1 MLKALVCVCHPPP
14 LPLSTAFP
22 FLSLSFLSIP
32 PLSLSLDPSLH
43 LPLQQAHQCI
53 THPHLPFPF
62 FPCVCCHLFFLTP
75 NLLDTSF
82 SPSFCFPPS
91 LSASVF
97 PCLSP
102 SPSLSACPLFAL
114 YSSSLRFP
122 LFFILPSPA
131 LSLFSSVCLWGQR
144 VVRPARRHQQHR
156 ATASS
161 DVCVCLRGWLALC
174 PDPPPVVKL
183 FFFAVWT
190 AAQIDPHKLTHTYR
204 HANTFTDKLSATQMW
219 ALITHCDTHT
229 HWMYSKKLKVY
240 SLSLRKPQ
248 SRSHWHLTFY
258 IKNYRIAQKSRA
270 SSHYFI
276 YARKMQQ
283 KVQWFTE
290 KHVQTQTKYS
300 ISRQKL
306 SF

>member
-1 MLKALVCVCHPPP
+1 MLKALVCVCHPP
-14 LPLSTAFP
+14 LPLSTGFP

-102 SPSLSACPLFAL
+102 SPSLSACPLSAL

-122 LFFILPSPA
+122 LFFFYPS
-131 LSLFSSVCLWGQR
+131 LSSSLTVFLSVSVGAASGQAC
-144 VVRPARRHQQHR
+144 PQAS
-156 ATASS
+156 TAQGHSLERC
-161 DVCVCLRGWLALC
+161 VCVSARMIGTLPRPTSCGETLFLCSLDCC
-174 PDPPPVVKL
+174 PD
-183 FFFAVWT
+183 
-190 AAQIDPHKLTHTYR
+190 
-204 HANTFTDKLSATQMW
+204 
-219 ALITHCDTHT
+219 
-229 HWMYSKKLKVY
+229 
-240 SLSLRKPQ
+240 
-248 SRSHWHLTFY
+248 
-258 IKNYRIAQKSRA
+258 
-270 SSHYFI
+270 
-276 YARKMQQ
+276 
-283 KVQWFTE
+283 
-290 KHVQTQTKYS
+290 
-300 ISRQKL
+300 
-306 SF
+306 

>member
-1 MLKALVCVCHPPP
+1 MLKALVCVCHPP
-14 LPLSTAFP
+14 LPLSTGFP

-102 SPSLSACPLFAL
+102 SPSLSACPLSAL

-122 LFFILPSPA
+122 PFFLSFPLQLSHCFPQCVCGGSEWSGLPAGINSTGP
-131 LSLFSSVCLWGQR
+131 Q
-144 VVRPARRHQQHR
+144 PR
-156 ATASS
+156 AMC
-161 DVCVCLRGWLALC
+161 VCVCEDDWHS
-174 PDPPPVVKL
+174 
-183 FFFAVWT
+183 
-190 AAQIDPHKLTHTYR
+190 AQTHLLWWNSFSLQSGLLPRLTLTNSRTHT
-204 HANTFTDKLSATQMW
+204 DMQ
-219 ALITHCDTHT
+219 THSQISWVAHRCGPLLHTVTHT
-229 HWMYSKKLKVY
+229 HTEC
-240 SLSLRKPQ
+240 RA
-248 SRSHWHLTFY
+248 RS
-258 IKNYRIAQKSRA
+258 
-270 SSHYFI
+270 
-276 YARKMQQ
+276 
-283 KVQWFTE
+283 
-290 KHVQTQTKYS
+290 
-300 ISRQKL
+300 
-306 SF
+306 

>member
-1 MLKALVCVCHPPP
+1 MLKALVCVCHPP

-82 SPSFCFPPS
+82 SPSFCSPPL

-102 SPSLSACPLFAL
+102 SPSLSACPLSAL

-122 LFFILPSPA
+122 LFLSFPLQLSHCFPQCVCGGSEWSGLPAGINSTGP
-131 LSLFSSVCLWGQR
+131 Q
-144 VVRPARRHQQHR
+144 PR
-156 ATASS
+156 AMC
-161 DVCVCLRGWLALC
+161 VCVCLRGWLALC

-204 HANTFTDKLSATQMW
+204 RANTFTDKLSGTQMW

-229 HWMYSKKLKVY
+229 HTHIEC
-240 SLSLRKPQ
+240 RA
-248 SRSHWHLTFY
+248 RS
-258 IKNYRIAQKSRA
+258 
-270 SSHYFI
+270 
-276 YARKMQQ
+276 
-283 KVQWFTE
+283 
-290 KHVQTQTKYS
+290 
-300 ISRQKL
+300 
-306 SF
+306 